1 MKGKLEVAD
10 DLVNDRMIFDEGD
23 DAHLA
28 STGGIRPFFQECKQ
42 KLTEMILS

>member
-1 MKGKLEVAD
+1 LNNLRWRRALSLKGKLEVAD

-28 STGGIRPFFQECKQ
+28 PLLHTLGV
-42 KLTEMILS
+42 T